1 MSGNPGL
8 AGRGNGTAT
17 RIAELAPLPVRS
29 GSLSEDHNRETPQ
42 RCLSICMVSDDFL
55 PSATGCG
62 VVVQWAARELV
73 KRGHSVSVVTSRR
86 RGQPGLETWHGVRV
100 HRTFSIRLH
109 GYHWAMP
116 GQSALR
122 RILNENDFDIIHYH
136 YLFVLLMRMRAAA
149 SMRARHVY
157 TYHMTVDLLTQPLLM
172 KPFHR
177 AIFRRHVEYCNR
189 FDLILA
195 PSAHLVEQIREYGI
209 TTRTEYLS
217 NPIVFDSRAEQP
229 RSPEDGPFVVL
240 FVGRLS
246 PEKNLPYLIR
256 AFGGLVRQQPCSE
269 LRIVGEGR
277 EKPRLMRLASKL
289 GLERQVK
296 FLGFIE
302 NSLLVP
308 HYAAADVFVLPSLS
322 ETQGLVA
329 LEAMWFAKP
338 VIVTNRIVA
347 ARELVEDGRNGFIV
361 DPDSV
366 EDLTRKLALLSRNPG
381 LARELG
387 QGGQRLAGRYSPEQI
402 ISRLERHYL
411 DLMRDGCRREK
422 LHILLDPGN

>member
-1 MSGNPGL
+1 MSGNSGLPG
-8 AGRGNGTAT
+8 
-17 RIAELAPLPVRS
+17 RS
-29 GSLSEDHNRETPQ
+29 KPQ

-55 PSATGCG
+55 PAATGCG

-86 RGQPGLETWHGVRV
+86 RGQPSLEMWHGVRI

-122 RILNENDFDIIHYH
+122 RILNENDFDVIHYH
-136 YLFVLLMRMRAAA
+136 YLGVLLMRMRAAA

-177 AIFRRHVEYCNR
+177 AIFRRHVEYCNQ

-195 PSAHLVEQIREYGI
+195 PSARLVEQIPEYGI

-256 AFGGLVRQQPCSE
+256 AFAGLERQQPGSE

-277 EKPRLMRLASKL
+277 EKPRLMRLVSKL
-289 GLERQVK
+289 GLEKQVK

-302 NSLLVP
+302 NSLLAP

-322 ETQGLVA
+322 ETQGMVA

-347 ARELVEDGRNGFIV
+347 ARELVEDGQSGFIV

-366 EDLTRKLALLSRNPG
+366 EDLTGKLALLSRNPA
-381 LARELG
+381 LARKLG
-387 QGGQRLAGRYSPEQI
+387 QWGQKLAGRYSPERI
-402 ISRLERHYL
+402 ICRLERHYL
-411 DLMRDGCRREK
+411 DLMREIRPTVTGSEPSGLAIPLDRFAQAFGQRGRRGPTQ
-422 LHILLDPGN
+422 LGTGLGG

>member
-1 MSGNPGL
+1 MSGNSGL
-8 AGRGNGTAT
+8 PGRGNGTAM
-17 RIAELAPLPVRS
+17 RITELASLPIRS
-29 GSLSEDHNRETPQ
+29 GSLSEDHDRQAPQ
-42 RCLSICMVSDDFL
+42 RRLSICLVSDDFL
-55 PSATGCG
+55 PAATGCG
-62 VVVQWAARELV
+62 VLVQWAARELV

-86 RGQPGLETWHGVRV
+86 SGQSGLETWHGVRV
-100 HRTFSIRLH
+100 HRTFSVRLY
-109 GYHWAMP
+109 GLHWALP
-116 GQSALR
+116 GRSVLR

-136 YLFVLLMRMRAAA
+136 FLGLLLMRMRAAA
-149 SMRARHVY
+149 STRAKHVY
-157 TYHMTVDLLTQPLLM
+157 TYNMTVDLLTQPLLM

-177 AIFRRHVEYCNR
+177 VIFRRHVEYCNR

-195 PSAHLVEQIREYGI
+195 PSARLVEQISKYGI

-217 NPIVFDSRAEQP
+217 NPIVFDGRAEQP
-229 RSPEDGPFVVL
+229 LSPEDGPFVVL

-256 AFGGLVRQQPCSE
+256 AFAGLVRQQPCSE

-302 NSLLVP
+302 NSLLAP
-308 HYAAADVFVLPSLS
+308 HYASADVFVLPSLS
-322 ETQGLVA
+322 ETQGMVA

-366 EDLTRKLALLSRNPG
+366 EDLTGKLALLSRNPA

-387 QGGQRLAGRYSPEQI
+387 RGGQRLAERYSPEPI
-402 ISRLERHYL
+402 ICRLERHYL
-411 DLMRDGCRREK
+411 DLVRDGVRVSGRGE
-422 LHILLDPGN
+422 